1 MQCVDKYKESDL
13 EVYNTK
19 LFPLI
24 EWIKRNIIK
33 DLYNFLKVGS
43 KSSRCMKTEDN
54 NETFKEKK

>member
-1 MQCVDKYKESDL
+1 MHCIDKYKESDL

-33 DLYNFLKVGS
+33 DLDNFLKIGS
-43 KSSRCMKTEDN
+43 KSSPFMKIEDN
-54 NETFKEKK
+54 NDTFKEKK